1 MQTKD
6 IVLFS
11 KNVSRSAEKM
21 VNLFILFDSSAQINS
36 LIHWNELNMND
47 DNAAIMIQTLF
58 CGYSMAISYDSL
70 QMCHVNIFAAT
81 KQHPP
86 ND

>member
-36 LIHWNELNMND
+36 LIH
-47 DNAAIMIQTLF
+47 
-58 CGYSMAISYDSL
+58 
-70 QMCHVNIFAAT
+70 
-81 KQHPP
+81 
-86 ND
+86 